1 MKLQRNTLI
10 LVATALVL
18 GAGVS
23 LSEMP
28 WTQPQ
33 PSGSSK
39 EGAGQKVILSFLE
52 NDVVGLKVER
62 PDDTL
67 VLERDKNQDWK
78 LTVPLQEPAE
88 PGSVAFLLS
97 RLNTDAPLQTL
108 AMEADKAEEF
118 GFTRPTG
125 TVTVTLANGNQ
136 HRLILGGPDFS
147 GTAYYAVVDPPQW
160 PPNHG
165 NPAYKVLVVSADV
178 ANGINRP
185 LPEWKMAAEKSTPS
199 SMATPGEPAIPDIRD
214 SRKDLGN

>member
-10 LVATALVL
+10 LVAIALVL

-28 WTQPQ
+28 WTQPH
-33 PSGSSK
+33 PSSLSK
-39 EGAGQKVILSFLE
+39 EGQGQKVILNFLE
-52 NDVVGLKVER
+52 NDTVGLKVER
-62 PDDTL
+62 RDDTL
-67 VLERDKNQDWK
+67 VLERDKNQGWK

-108 AMEADKAEEF
+108 TMDADKAEEF

-125 TVTVTLANGNQ
+125 TVTVTLGNGNQ
-136 HRLILGGPDFS
+136 HRLILGGTDFS
-147 GTAYYAVVDPPQW
+147 GTAYYAVVDPPKW
-160 PPNHG
+160 PPSHG
-165 NPAYKVLVVSADV
+165 DPAYKVLVVSADV

-185 LPEWKMAAEKSTPS
+185 LPEWKMAVEKPMPS
-199 SMATPGEPAIPDIRD
+199 ANAAPGEPGVSDIHD